1 MRKKCDAQE
10 KDRKLTAQLVDLA
23 RIASAADDLNRRLLA
38 TARVVDGLT
47 NRRKLLLREVLL
59 AIGLLP
65 LVAAFAAQ
73 LVGKSDVLEPAEFK
87 VSGVCI
93 KIG

>member
-10 KDRKLTAQLVDLA
+10 KDRKLTVQLVDLA
-23 RIASAADDLNRRLLA
+23 NIASAAGDLDRRLFA
-38 TARVVDGLT
+38 TTRVVDGLT

-73 LVGKSDVLEPAEFK
+73 FVGKGNVLEPALF
-87 VSGVCI
+87 
-93 KIG
+93 